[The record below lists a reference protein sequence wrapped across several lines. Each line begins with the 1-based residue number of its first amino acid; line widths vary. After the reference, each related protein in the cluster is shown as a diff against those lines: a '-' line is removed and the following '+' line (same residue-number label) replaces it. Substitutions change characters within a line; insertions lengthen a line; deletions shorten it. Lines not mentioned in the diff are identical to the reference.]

1 MAAVQPVV
9 TPAWVVGLF
18 MTVGVLFV
26 PLGTWL
32 KLKYADVV
40 ELTQQYEGSG
50 TTVDDCSISEANEGK
65 EVGSLSR
72 HATDTSFF
80 CKHPDISPISATL
93 NMCTVAVLWFMG
105 FACVSRTCNS

>member
-1 MAAVQPVV
+1 M
-9 TPAWVVGLF
+9 F

-40 ELTQQYEGSG
+40 ELTRQYEGSG

-65 EVGSLSR
+65 EVLAQLTAADGWHER
-72 HATDTSFF
+72 A
-80 CKHPDISPISATL
+80 I
-93 NMCTVAVLWFMG
+93 VV
-105 FACVSRTCNS
+105 